1 MARTDKP
8 PRTQKGPW
16 ECVIVGA
23 GPAGLSA
30 AVYMGRFRRRT
41 LVLDCGD
48 GRWSYGQIN
57 HNYLGFPAGVS
68 GIRLHE
74 LGRAQAE
81 RFGVAF
87 QDAEVTKVGRDGQG
101 FRLTTTRGRH
111 RARTLIW
118 AAGVHDRWPE
128 FERARRLVGRHLFW
142 CIVCDGWRARDL
154 RVLVLGDT
162 DKAVRTTLQFRTYT
176 RRVTLLSDS
185 THGRRL
191 SSRARAKLT
200 QCGIGRIEGRV
211 RKVIASKER
220 IRRVVLDDGRTLEAD
235 ILFSLYGSTPR
246 TELLRELP
254 VALDGNGH
262 VRIDDKNRTS
272 LPAFF
277 AAGDVDGK
285 HSHQVISAAAEGAMA
300 AQAANHVLYP
310 AVQRM

>member
-1 MARTDKP
+1 
-8 PRTQKGPW
+8 
-16 ECVIVGA
+16 VIVGA

-81 RFGVAF
+81 RFGVVF
-87 QDAEVTKVGRDGQG
+87 QDAEVTKVRRDDRG
-101 FRLTTTRGRH
+101 FHIATRKGAH
-111 RARTLIW
+111 RARALIW

-128 FERARRLVGRHLFW
+128 FERARRLVGKHLFW

-162 DKAVRTTLQFRTYT
+162 DRAVGTTLQFRTYT
-176 RRVTLLSDS
+176 RRVTLLSDPRR
-185 THGRRL
+185 GRL
-191 SSRARAKLT
+191 TSRARAKLA
-200 QCGIGRIEGRV
+200 QCGIGLIEGRV

-220 IRRVVLDDGRTLEAD
+220 VRRVVLDDGRTLEAD

-246 TELLRELP
+246 TELLRDLP
-254 VALDGNGH
+254 VALDRNGH
-262 VRIDDKNRTS
+262 VRIDDKNRTN
-272 LPAFF
+272 LPGFF

-285 HSHQVISAAAEGAMA
+285 HSHQVISAAHEGAMA

-310 AVQRM
+310 AVQRL

>member
-1 MARTDKP
+1 MARTQKA
-8 PRTQKGPW
+8 PRTHKGPW
-16 ECVIVGA
+16 ECVIVGG

-81 RFGVAF
+81 RFGVVF

-101 FRLTTTRGRH
+101 FRLATTRGPH

-118 AAGVHDRWPE
+118 AAGVHDRWPD

-142 CIVCDGWRARDL
+142 CIVCDGWRTRGL

-162 DKAVRTTLQFRTYT
+162 DRAVGTTLQFLTYT
-176 RRVTLLSDS
+176 REVAFLCDPTK
-185 THGRRL
+185 GRP
-191 SSRARAKLT
+191 SSRARAKLA
-200 QCGIGRIEGRV
+200 QDGIAYVEGRV
-211 RKVIASKER
+211 RRVITDQHCV
-220 IRRVVLDDGRTLEAD
+220 RRVVLDDKRTLEAD
-235 ILFSLYGSTPR
+235 VLFSLYGSTPR
-246 TELLRELP
+246 TDLLRALP
-254 VALDGNGH
+254 LALARNGH
-262 VRIDDKNRTS
+262 IRIDDKNRTN
-272 LPAFF
+272 LP
-277 AAGDVDGK
+277 
-285 HSHQVISAAAEGAMA
+285 
-300 AQAANHVLYP
+300 
-310 AVQRM
+310 